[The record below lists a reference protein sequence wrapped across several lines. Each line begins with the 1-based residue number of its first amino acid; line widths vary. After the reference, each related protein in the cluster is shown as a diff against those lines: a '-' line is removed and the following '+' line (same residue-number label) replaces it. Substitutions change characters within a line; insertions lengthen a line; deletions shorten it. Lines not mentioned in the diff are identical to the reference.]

1 MGLWRI
7 LEASSRGGAWLSWG
21 NALHKFLCLTLLS
34 AFAGNSVLAADP
46 LAVPADEPAPSSWSW
61 FGDVMVREDHVTGI
75 PRADSSLQRT
85 FGRGRVGVLYDPVP
99 TLEFG
104 AAVKLAAASDDNSQD
119 RRNNL
124 NERSN
129 DVAAD
134 QFFLR
139 WHPSDNT
146 SLLVGK
152 SAFPLE
158 LSPLVWDQDLR
169 PIGISAQTAFAATEL
184 DRIVLVAGYFTGN
197 LPYGDDSR
205 IGAVQA
211 SYRWHEG
218 APTSASILLSYLD
231 FSSLQQLTLQG
242 LARTNTHIGDR
253 LLSDYHLL
261 DMQMVGRF
269 HPGGWPFEARLD
281 LLRNLGADADRD
293 GARLSLVLGDRQ
305 QPHGWE
311 FGLAEQ
317 RIQRDAAMAAF
328 NSDDWWFHS
337 WSRGVMPWVGYG
349 FDATWSMRLAAFHEM
364 RDEVDRYTNRI
375 LLDVYARW

>member
-1 MGLWRI
+1 MHWGMSLLKFYWI
-7 LEASSRGGAWLSWG
+7 ALFCAAASS
-21 NALHKFLCLTLLS
+21 
-34 AFAGNSVLAADP
+34 SVLAAANDP
-46 LAVPADEPAPSSWSW
+46 LTVPPDETAASSWSW
-61 FGDVMVREDHVTGI
+61 FGDAMLREDHVTGI
-75 PRADSSLQRT
+75 PRVDSSLQRT
-85 FGRGRVGVLYDPVP
+85 FGRARLGVNYDPIP

-104 AAVKLAAASDDNSQD
+104 AALKLAASSDDNSQD
-119 RRNNL
+119 RRNNY

-129 DVAAD
+129 DVAMD
-134 QFFLR
+134 QLFVR
-139 WHPSDNT
+139 WHPTENT
-146 SLLVGK
+146 SLSAGK

-169 PIGISAQTAFAATEL
+169 PVGISGQSSFAPAEL
-184 DRIVLVAGYFTGN
+184 DRIALVGGYFTGN

-218 APTSASILLSYLD
+218 APTSASVLLSYLD
-231 FSSLQQLTLQG
+231 FSSLRQLTLQG
-242 LARTNTHIGDR
+242 LARTNRHVGSQLI
-253 LLSDYHLL
+253 SDYHLL
-261 DMQMVGRF
+261 DLQLVGRW
-269 HPGGWPFEARLD
+269 HPGAWPLEARLD
-281 LLRNLGADADRD
+281 LLRNLGADADRN
-293 GARLSLVLGDRQ
+293 GARLSLVLGDRT
-305 QPHGWE
+305 QPHSWE

-337 WSRGVMPWVGYG
+337 WSRGVMPWVAYG

-364 RDEVDRYTNRI
+364 RDEVDHYTNRI

>member
-1 MGLWRI
+1 V
-7 LEASSRGGAWLSWG
+7 AS
-21 NALHKFLCLTLLS
+21 NA
-34 AFAGNSVLAADP
+34 AVAADDP
-46 LAVPADEPAPSSWSW
+46 LIAPAEESAGATWSW
-61 FGDVMVREDHVTGI
+61 FGDAMLREDHVTGI
-75 PRADSSLQRT
+75 PRADSSLHRT
-85 FGRGRVGVLYDPVP
+85 FGRGRIGVLYDPIP

-104 AAVKLAAASDDNSQD
+104 AAVKLAASGEDNSQD

-129 DVAAD
+129 DVALD
-134 QFFLR
+134 QLFVR
-139 WHPSDNT
+139 WHLSDST
-146 SLLVGK
+146 TLLAGK

-169 PIGISAQTAFAATEL
+169 PIGLSGQASFAPNDL
-184 DRIVLVAGYFTGN
+184 DRIALVAGYFTGN

-205 IGAVQA
+205 IGAIQA

-231 FSSLQQLTLQG
+231 FSSLRQLTLQG
-242 LARTNTHIGDR
+242 LARTNTHVGDR

-261 DMQMVGRF
+261 DLQLVGRF
-269 HPGGWPFEARLD
+269 HPGDWPLEARLD
-281 LLRNLGADADRD
+281 LLHNMGADADRN
-293 GARLSLVLGDRQ
+293 GARVSVVLGDSR

-311 FGLAEQ
+311 FGLADQ